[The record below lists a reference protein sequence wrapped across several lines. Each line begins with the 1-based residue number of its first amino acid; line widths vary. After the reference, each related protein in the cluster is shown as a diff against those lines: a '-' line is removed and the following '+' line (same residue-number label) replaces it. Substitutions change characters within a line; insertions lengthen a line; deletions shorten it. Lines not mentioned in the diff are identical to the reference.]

1 MKGRLQMPDV
11 GHLWAVGFDDV
22 SGADRVC
29 GQIVK
34 LAERH
39 CLVLTDWTV
48 AVRYRDG
55 SFTVGGE
62 PLLQPSWHGRLA
74 NFFASLAL
82 GAPPL
87 TSAAV
92 GAFTSGAQTD
102 TGISDAF
109 VGQVKELMKPG
120 TSVLFVVDAAA
131 DLNAIL
137 EGIRGLGGTVLKTNV
152 DLDRARLIQATLAG
166 SSGHQQNDSKPG

>member
-1 MKGRLQMPDV
+1 MPNV

-29 GQIVK
+29 GQIIK

-39 CLVLTDWTV
+39 CLVLADWTV
-48 AVRYRDG
+48 GVRYSDG

-62 PLLQPSWHGRLA
+62 PLLQASWHGRLA
-74 NFFASLAL
+74 TFLASLAL

-92 GAFTSGAQTD
+92 GAITSGAQTD
-102 TGISDAF
+102 ACISDDF
-109 VGQVKELMKPG
+109 VGEVKELMKPG
-120 TSVLFVVDAAA
+120 TSVLFVLDTAA
-131 DLNAIL
+131 DLSAIL

-152 DLDRARLIQATLAG
+152 DLDRARLIQSTLAG
-166 SSGHQQNDSKPG
+166 SSDQQQNESKPG

>member
-1 MKGRLQMPDV
+1 MPDF

-22 SGADRVC
+22 SGADRV
-29 GQIVK
+29 GGEILK

-39 CLVLTDWTV
+39 CLVLADWTV
-48 AVRYRDG
+48 AVRSADG

-62 PLLQPSWHGRLA
+62 PLLQATWHGRLA
-74 NFFASLAL
+74 TFLASLAL

-92 GAFTSGAQTD
+92 GAITSGAQTEAC
-102 TGISDAF
+102 ISDDF
-109 VGQVKELMKPG
+109 VGKVKELMKPG
-120 TSVLFVVDAAA
+120 TSVLFVLDRAA

-152 DLDRARLIQATLAG
+152 DLDLARLIQSTLAG
-166 SSGHQQNDSKPG
+166 SSDRPQNDSNRG